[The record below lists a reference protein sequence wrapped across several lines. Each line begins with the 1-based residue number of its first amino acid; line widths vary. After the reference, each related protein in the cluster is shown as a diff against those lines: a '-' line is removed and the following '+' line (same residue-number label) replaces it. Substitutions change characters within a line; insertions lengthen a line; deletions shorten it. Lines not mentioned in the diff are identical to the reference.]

1 MQPFLSLKSLY
12 IQRMIFPQKKQKG
25 ETKDML
31 RNARENVE
39 KDVAMEIE
47 KDLNWKERIVVRMFK
62 KSFIKVYKLGITYGF
77 NNKQS

>member
-1 MQPFLSLKSLY
+1 MQPFLRLKSLY

-39 KDVAMEIE
+39 KDVVMKIE

-77 NNKQS
+77 NNK